1 MEGMIPYFAVALLYA
16 GLGAYFWR
24 RTWHAGSYGGTA
36 VTDKSAQALRSL
48 AVLPPLAGHGLLLQ
62 ASVFS
67 PFGLD
72 FGISNAI
79 SAIAWLIV
87 ATYWLVNL
95 RYRMEAMLA
104 LALPLAA
111 VSALLPAFLPSPHLL
126 PHSSLP
132 LFKLHLAISMLAY
145 SLLSIAALHALLMAL
160 VEKRL
165 HEKTLLATFVG
176 MPPLLTMEHLLFQ
189 IIGAGF
195 ALLTLTLG
203 SGILFSE
210 ELFGKPLQLSHKTI
224 FAVIS
229 WAAFAGLLVGR
240 HVYGWRGRTAIRWT
254 LAGFALLLLGYL
266 GSKFVL
272 EVVLGRA

>member
-36 VTDKSAQALRSL
+36 VQDRSAQTLRAL
-48 AVLPPLAGHGLLLQ
+48 AILPPLAGHALLLQ
-62 ASVFS
+62 ATVFS

-72 FGISNAI
+72 FGVGNAV
-79 SAIAWLIV
+79 SAIAWLVV
-87 ATYWLVNL
+87 AIYWLVNL

-111 VSALLPAFLPSPHLL
+111 VSVLLPAALPFSHLL

-160 VEKRL
+160 VEHRL

-176 MPPLLTMEHLLFQ
+176 MPPLLTMERLLFQ
-189 IIGAGF
+189 IIAAGF
-195 ALLTLTLG
+195 GLLTLTLG
-203 SGILFSE
+203 SGILFSK
-210 ELFGKPLQLSHKTI
+210 ELFGQPLQFSHKTV
-224 FAVIS
+224 FALIS
-229 WAAFAGLLVGR
+229 WAAFAGLLAGR